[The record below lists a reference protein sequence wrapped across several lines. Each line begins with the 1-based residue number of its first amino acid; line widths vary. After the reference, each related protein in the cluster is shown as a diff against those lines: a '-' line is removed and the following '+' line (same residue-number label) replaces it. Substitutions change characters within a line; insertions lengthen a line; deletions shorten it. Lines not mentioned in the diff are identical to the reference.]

1 MELLTQE
8 AEDTFHTA
16 PDSLNRLEFNSTMY
30 FQFNTQWTGNPP
42 SHPDVMSWKDLVSLG
57 QDMSEEL
64 LVERQKKMAINHC
77 ATLVYTSGTTGMP
90 KGN

>member
-1 MELLTQE
+1 MTRQLRKCLVISGNDGFPQLPATYI
-8 AEDTFHTA
+8 H
-16 PDSLNRLEFNSTMY
+16 
-30 FQFNTQWTGNPP
+30 FNTQWTGTPP

-57 QDMSEEL
+57 QDKSEDL

-90 KGN
+90 KGI